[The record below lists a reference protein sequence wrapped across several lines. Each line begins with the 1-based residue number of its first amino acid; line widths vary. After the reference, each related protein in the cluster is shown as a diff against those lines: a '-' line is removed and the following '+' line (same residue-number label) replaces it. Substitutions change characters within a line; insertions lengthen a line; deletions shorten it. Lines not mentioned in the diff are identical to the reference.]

1 VQPCLGRSSHR
12 FRTIVGVTYEET
24 VTVLGEWVGRPMT
37 IFVGREPIPG
47 VEPAN
52 QLISMFSGSIQ
63 DVEGSVEPRSDEAT
77 TFYLLDPKEH
87 RKGGHPSA
95 LVVAEAD
102 FVNAERLRDDRDDEF
117 LEIHMRGDIKVTVRP
132 LAAGQTG
139 KAAAI

>member
-1 VQPCLGRSSHR
+1 
-12 FRTIVGVTYEET
+12 
-24 VTVLGEWVGRPMT
+24 VGRAADDDLRRQGAYP
-37 IFVGREPIPG
+37 GCGAREPADLDVLRID
-47 VEPAN
+47 
-52 QLISMFSGSIQ
+52 SGRRRSA
-63 DVEGSVEPRSDEAT
+63 EPRSDEAT